1 MKPICV
7 RDVYDPERSLSI
19 LVSADEP
26 LEDVLRCFTQD
37 SSLRGIFV
45 NDETGRLVGVITR
58 TDLLNWTRLRLG
70 TALQDLPRGP
80 DHIIRLA
87 QLVRAGTARDAI
99 HPESK
104 KTAVR
109 LDDPVDRA
117 LKLMLQVDLIAIP
130 VVDDGDQIVGDLTL
144 SRVLRHLFD
153 LEEALSDAG

>member
-7 RDVYDPERSLSI
+7 RDVYDPECSLSI

-26 LEDVLRCFTQD
+26 LDDVLRCFAQD

-45 NDETGRLVGVITR
+45 NDETGQLVGVITR

-99 HPESK
+99 HPDSK

-117 LKLMLQVDLIAIP
+117 LRVMLQVDLIAIP
-130 VVDDGDQIVGDLTL
+130 VVNDEDQMIGDLTL
-144 SRVLRHLFD
+144 SRVLRYLFD
-153 LEEALSDAG
+153 LEAAPADPG